1 MWKTFSFYI
10 FCVIIYSVIIYDF
23 SYSSSA
29 EKQKIKKERRK
40 KMDSFEEIFG
50 LVKEYCK
57 TQMTEVAYNS
67 WIKNLT
73 LIKFNVDDVH
83 LGVSFDVQQ
92 SIVSV
97 KYKDLLSRGFE
108 NILGFPVEVYI
119 DLIEEPK
126 AENKYNTVDVGSAT
140 FQSETPTGDYE
151 YTFDTFIVGSSN
163 KFAHAAAMAVAT
175 HDIRNYNPLFIHGD
189 SGLGK
194 THLLFAIMN
203 EVKRRKPDAVVAYVK
218 GEQFTNELISAIKS
232 QTTPEFRE
240 KYRKVDYLLVD
251 DIQFI
256 AGRDSTQEEF
266 FHTFNALYESG
277 KQIVLVSD
285 RPPKEIKTLEDRLR
299 NRFEMGLM
307 ADIQPADFETRIA
320 IIQRKADLLQ
330 MDMPIEV
337 AEYIANNLKS
347 NIRQLEGAVK
357 NIKAN
362 SLIYENKPI
371 TIMMA
376 QSAIRDILNDNQPV
390 PVTIGKIIGE
400 VSRTFNVSEQD
411 IKSNKRAANISRA
424 RQVAMYV
431 IKDITQMSMAAIGDE
446 FGGRDHSTVVY
457 AISQTEKMMKTDS
470 RLREIIEDITKN
482 VRDM

>member
-1 MWKTFSFYI
+1 MNSFDEI
-10 FCVIIYSVIIYDF
+10 LDF
-23 SYSSSA
+23 
-29 EKQKIKKERRK
+29 
-40 KMDSFEEIFG
+40 
-50 LVKEYCK
+50 VKDFCK
-57 TQMTEVAYNS
+57 TQMTEVAYNL
-67 WIKNLT
+67 WIKDIEPIKLT
-73 LIKFNVDDVH
+73 GEKVELS
-83 LGVSFDVQQ
+83 VSSEFKQN
-92 SIVSV
+92 IVSE
-97 KYKDLLSRGFE
+97 KYRDLLSTGFE
-108 NILGFPVEVYI
+108 NVLGFPVEVDI
-119 DLIEEPK
+119 LLNTNNTKKVSENPEPVQNPPVILEPGEY
-126 AENKYNTVDVGSAT
+126 A
-140 FQSETPTGDYE
+140 

-203 EVKRRKPDAVVAYVK
+203 EVKRRKPEALVEYVK
-218 GEQFTNELISAIKS
+218 GEEFTNELIAAIRS

-320 IIQRKADLLQ
+320 IVQRKADLLR
-330 MDMPIEV
+330 MDMPNEV

-376 QSAIRDILNDNQPV
+376 QTAIRDILNDNQPI
-390 PVTIGKIIGE
+390 PVTISKIISE
-400 VSRTFNVSEQD
+400 VGRTFNISEQD

-431 IKDITQMSMAAIGDE
+431 IKDITQMSMAAIGEE

-457 AISQTEKMMKTDS
+457 AINQTEKMMKTDS
-470 RLREIIEDITKN
+470 HLREIIEDITKN
-482 VRDM
+482 IKDM

>member
-1 MWKTFSFYI
+1 
-10 FCVIIYSVIIYDF
+10 
-23 SYSSSA
+23 
-29 EKQKIKKERRK
+29 
-40 KMDSFEEIFG
+40 
-50 LVKEYCK
+50 
-57 TQMTEVAYNS
+57 
-67 WIKNLT
+67 
-73 LIKFNVDDVH
+73 
-83 LGVSFDVQQ
+83 
-92 SIVSV
+92 
-97 KYKDLLSRGFE
+97 
-108 NILGFPVEVYI
+108 
-119 DLIEEPK
+119 
-126 AENKYNTVDVGSAT
+126 
-140 FQSETPTGDYE
+140 
-151 YTFDTFIVGSSN
+151 
-163 KFAHAAAMAVAT
+163 
-175 HDIRNYNPLFIHGD
+175 
-189 SGLGK
+189 
-194 THLLFAIMN
+194 
-203 EVKRRKPDAVVAYVK
+203 VAYVK
-218 GEQFTNELISAIKS
+218 GEEFTNELISAIRS

-266 FHTFNALYESG
+266 FHTFNALHESG

-299 NRFEMGLM
+299 SRFESGLM

-320 IIQRKADLLQ
+320 IIQRKADLLK

-371 TIMMA
+371 TILMA
-376 QSAIRDILNDNQPV
+376 QTAIRDILNDNQPI
-390 PVTIGKIIGE
+390 PVTISKIISE
-400 VSRTFNVSEQD
+400 VGRTFNISEQD

-431 IKDITQMSMAAIGDE
+431 IKEVTQMSMASIGDE

-470 RLREIIEDITKN
+470 RLRETIEDITKN
-482 VRDM
+482 VRDS

>member
-1 MWKTFSFYI
+1 
-10 FCVIIYSVIIYDF
+10 V
-23 SYSSSA
+23 
-29 EKQKIKKERRK
+29 
-40 KMDSFEEIFG
+40 DSFDEIFD

-57 TQMTEVAYNS
+57 TQMTDVAYNL
-67 WIKNLT
+67 WIKDIEPVRLT
-73 LIKFNVDDVH
+73 VDEAFLSVN
-83 LGVSFDVQQ
+83 SEFKQN
-92 SIVSV
+92 IVSE
-97 KYKDLLSRGFE
+97 KYRELLSKGFE
-108 NILGFPVEVYI
+108 GILGFPVEVT
-119 DLIEEPK
+119 IELASAAPKKPFQEQKPLPEPEVVLEPGEY
-126 AENKYNTVDVGSAT
+126 A
-140 FQSETPTGDYE
+140 

-203 EVKRRKPDAVVAYVK
+203 EVKRRRPDAVVEYVK
-218 GEQFTNELISAIKS
+218 GEEFTNELISAIRS

-320 IIQRKADLLQ
+320 IIQRKADLLK

-376 QSAIRDILNDNQPV
+376 QTAIRDILNDNQPI
-390 PVTIGKIIGE
+390 PVTISKIISE
-400 VSRTFNVSEQD
+400 VGRTFNISEQD

-431 IKDITQMSMAAIGDE
+431 IKEVTQMSMASIGDE

-482 VRDM
+482 VRD

>member
-1 MWKTFSFYI
+1 
-10 FCVIIYSVIIYDF
+10 
-23 SYSSSA
+23 
-29 EKQKIKKERRK
+29 
-40 KMDSFEEIFG
+40 MDSFEEIFG
-50 LVKEYCK
+50 LVKDRCK
-57 TQMTEVAYNS
+57 TQMTEVAYNL
-67 WIKNLT
+67 WIKDIVPVKLT
-73 LIKFNVDDVH
+73 VENVR
-83 LGVSFDVQQ
+83 LGVNSEFKQN
-92 SIVSV
+92 IVAE
-97 KYKDLLSRGFE
+97 KYKELLSRGFE
-108 NILGFPVEVYI
+108 DVLGFPVEVI
-119 DLIEEPK
+119 IECLAQKEEK
-126 AENKYNTVDVGSAT
+126 KEDNKYNTVESAASSL
-140 FQSETPTGDYE
+140 QNENPTGDYE

-203 EVKRRKPDAVVAYVK
+203 EVKERKPDALVAYVK
-218 GEQFTNELISAIKS
+218 GEEFTNELIAAIRS

-330 MDMPIEV
+330 LDMPIEV

-390 PVTIGKIIGE
+390 PVTIGKIISE

-482 VRDM
+482 IKDM

>member
-1 MWKTFSFYI
+1 MWKTFSFKN
-10 FCVIIYSVIIYDF
+10 FCAIIYSVIIYIF
-23 SYSSSA
+23 LFFLYKKRQKSERTE
-29 EKQKIKKERRK
+29 EKT
-40 KMDSFEEIFG
+40 MNTFDEIFD
-50 LVKEYCK
+50 LVKDFCK
-57 TQMTEVAYNS
+57 TQMTDVAYNL
-67 WIKNLT
+67 WIKDIEPVKLT
-73 LIKFNVDDVH
+73 VEKVELS
-83 LGVSFDVQQ
+83 VSSEFKQN
-92 SIVSV
+92 IVSE
-97 KYKDLLSRGFE
+97 KYRDLLSTGFE
-108 NILGFPVEVYI
+108 NVLGFPVEVDI
-119 DLIEEPK
+119 LLNTNNTKKVPENSEPVQNSPVILEPGEY
-126 AENKYNTVDVGSAT
+126 A
-140 FQSETPTGDYE
+140 

-203 EVKRRKPDAVVAYVK
+203 EVKRRKPEALVKYVK
-218 GEQFTNELISAIKS
+218 GEEFTNELIAAIRS

-266 FHTFNALYESG
+266 FHTFNALYEAG

-320 IIQRKADLLQ
+320 IVQRKADLLR
-330 MDMPIEV
+330 MDMPNEV

-376 QSAIRDILNDNQPV
+376 QTAIRDILNDNQPI
-390 PVTIGKIIGE
+390 PVTISKIISE
-400 VSRTFNVSEQD
+400 VGRTFNISEQD

-431 IKDITQMSMAAIGDE
+431 IKDITQMSMAAIGEE

-457 AISQTEKMMKTDS
+457 AINQTEKMMKTDS
-470 RLREIIEDITKN
+470 HLREIIEDITKN
-482 VRDM
+482 IKDM

>member
-1 MWKTFSFYI
+1 
-10 FCVIIYSVIIYDF
+10 
-23 SYSSSA
+23 
-29 EKQKIKKERRK
+29 
-40 KMDSFEEIFG
+40 MDSFDEIFD

-57 TQMTEVAYNS
+57 TQMTDVAYNL
-67 WIKNLT
+67 WIKDIEPVRLT
-73 LIKFNVDDVH
+73 VDEAFLSVN
-83 LGVSFDVQQ
+83 SEFKQN
-92 SIVSV
+92 IVSE
-97 KYKDLLSRGFE
+97 KYKELLSKGFE
-108 NILGFPVEVYI
+108 GVLGFPVEVT
-119 DLIEEPK
+119 IELTSAAPKKPVQEQKTLPEPEVVLEPGEY
-126 AENKYNTVDVGSAT
+126 A
-140 FQSETPTGDYE
+140 

-203 EVKRRKPDAVVAYVK
+203 EVKRRRPDAVVAYVK
-218 GEQFTNELISAIKS
+218 GEEFTNELISAIRS
-232 QTTPEFRE
+232 QTTPDFRE

-266 FHTFNALYESG
+266 FHTFNALHESG

-299 NRFEMGLM
+299 SRFESGLM

-320 IIQRKADLLQ
+320 IIQRKADLLK

-371 TIMMA
+371 TILMA
-376 QSAIRDILNDNQPV
+376 QTAIRDILNDNQPI
-390 PVTIGKIIGE
+390 PVTISKIISE
-400 VSRTFNVSEQD
+400 VGRTFNISEQD

-431 IKDITQMSMAAIGDE
+431 IKEVTQMSMASIGDE

-470 RLREIIEDITKN
+470 RLRETIEDITKN
-482 VRDM
+482 VRDS